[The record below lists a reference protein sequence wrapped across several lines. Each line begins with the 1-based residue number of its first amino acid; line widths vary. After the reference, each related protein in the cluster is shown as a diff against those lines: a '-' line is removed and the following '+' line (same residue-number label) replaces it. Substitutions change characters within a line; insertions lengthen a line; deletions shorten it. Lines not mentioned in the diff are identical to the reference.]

1 MESFAKML
9 AVARA
14 EVSGHLDPHERVV
27 AMGRCAD
34 ITELFDIEQAG
45 TARTLVVITNT
56 KLRWV
61 PGYNLDYEASLDLD
75 RVTSFTERSHGHRF
89 AIWMGIWSWSG
100 VAYCRT
106 CPCLPISVIDC
117 AAKDACGR
125 AAVRSCSRSLRSV
138 EPILPLRKR
147 CVNRSFRGC
156 HRDISEPS
164 CTTGGCGEGDASR

>member
-61 PGYNLDYEASLDLD
+61 PRYNLDYEASLDLD

-89 AIWMGIWSWSG
+89 AIWMGHLELERRRILPDLSLPADLRDRLRREGRLREGSG
-100 VAYCRT
+100 PFLFTELAFSRADT
-106 CPCLPISVIDC
+106 A
-117 AAKDACGR
+117 AAKALR
-125 AAVRSCSRSLRSV
+125 ESLVSRLS
-138 EPILPLRKR
+138 
-147 CVNRSFRGC
+147 
-156 HRDISEPS
+156 
-164 CTTGGCGEGDASR
+164 